1 MPNETKKAT
10 TKATEE
16 ELVDLFIPLDH
27 SNEDDDVFYAAV
39 NGKAMLIPKG
49 EHVKVPKPYADAY
62 HLVEEEQVALRAKKK
77 AAKAAAEKRKR
88 ELNED

>member
-1 MPNETKKAT
+1 MSTETKKAN
-10 TKATEE
+10 TKADE
-16 ELVDLFIPLDH
+16 ELVDIYIPLDH
-27 SNEDDDVFYAAV
+27 ANEDDDVFYAAV

-62 HLVEEEQVALRAKKK
+62 ELVEQEQAALRAKKK
-77 AAKAAAEKRKR
+77 AARAAAEKRKR